1 MLSTAIATLLF
12 SAAAVSAA
20 PSLSLKLTGPEDVS
34 DVSDLKLTAI
44 VTNTGDSTLKLL
56 NDPRGPLN
64 TLPADTFAITDV
76 TGNKPAFT
84 GIKLKYVPSRAAEI
98 GKEDAFTV
106 LTPGQSVDVEHDCKL
121 SFYSGCKCVLADMS
135 LSFYSV

>member
-1 MLSTAIATLLF
+1 MFSTALVTLLF

-20 PSLSLKLTGPEDVS
+20 PSLSLKLSGPDDVS
-34 DVSDLKLTAI
+34 DVADLKLTATL
-44 VTNTGDSTLKLL
+44 TNTGDSTLKLL

-64 TLPADTFAITDV
+64 TLPADTFDITDAS
-76 TGNKPAFT
+76 GNTPAFT

-106 LTPGQSVDVEHDCKL
+106 LAPGQSADVEHDRKFFNL
-121 SFYSGCKCVLADMS
+121 WWSHIHDV
-135 LSFYSV
+135 